1 MSTVIANNITSTSDD
16 GHAVEIHI
24 SQDSELV
31 SEGGLATVGNS
42 VVKLG
47 TVKGYC
53 TCFFMSTNVFHPGI
67 DTATL
72 NITGFTDV
80 GTGNLRYAHTNN
92 YVAVDDYI
100 GLPNDGNY
108 GKTYADIN
116 ATSSAEQFSHTENNS
131 VSDSVLACGFAGEL
145 A

>member
-1 MSTVIANNITSTSDD
+1 MSTVIANNT
-16 GHAVEIHI
+16 I
-24 SQDSELV
+24 SF
-31 SEGGLATVGNS
+31 GAI
-42 VVKLG
+42 
-47 TVKGYC
+47 KGYC

-108 GKTYADIN
+108 GKTYADLN
-116 ATSSAEQFSHTENNS
+116 ATSSAEQLCFTENNS
-131 VSDSVLACGFAGEL
+131 ASDSVMSCAFGGEL